1 MSITLLANAKI
12 NPTLRVL
19 GRRADG
25 FHELAT
31 TMLALDLGD
40 VVSVM
45 TSGPERAGV
54 IDASVRGELASADIP
69 TDGSNL
75 AVRGALLG
83 RDAAGST
90 EGLSVQVIKNVPSR
104 AGLGGGSA
112 DAAAAARA
120 AVVEL
125 GEQDACLDGRLG
137 ELGSD
142 CAFFQA
148 ARRTG
153 AALALGRGEEILPL
167 EGPRGWWVA
176 LLTPEVECSTPAV
189 YAALEAEPLDA
200 GTLYAGAPDAVASDA
215 GAPDTGVPDTG
226 AAAPSRGWRM
236 RAESEARA
244 LFELSALEA
253 RAALVNDLEPAAR
266 AAVPGL
272 EPWFALL
279 EAEAAAHF
287 RLAGSGSSFFGL
299 FDDEASARETL
310 ERLEARAGGQGL
322 GTRLS
327 LVTRPAGSALTTV
340 TGVDLG

>member
-40 VVSVM
+40 VVSVV

-54 IDASVRGELASADIP
+54 IDATVRGELASADIP

-83 RDAAGST
+83 RDAAGSA
-90 EGLSVQVIKNVPSR
+90 EGLSVHVIKNVPSR

-125 GEQDACLDGRLG
+125 GEEDACLEGRLG

-189 YAALEAEPLDA
+189 YGALDA
-200 GTLYAGAPDAVASDA
+200 GPV
-215 GAPDTGVPDTG
+215 
-226 AAAPSRGWRM
+226 APSSGWRR

-266 AAVPGL
+266 AAFPGL

-279 EAEAAAHF
+279 EAESAAHF

-299 FDDEASARETL
+299 FEDEASAHETL

-327 LVTRPAGSALTTV
+327 VVTRPAGSALTTV